1 MKKEQGN
8 LIQNIS
14 DDLVFKILK
23 DFNSRFSAEKLQR
36 VKLSREELA
45 GIIDHTLLKPDA
57 SAEDIK
63 RLCSE
68 ACEFKF
74 ASVCCNPFF
83 VPLCRKLLK
92 DEIIICSVIGFPL
105 GASKTDVKRYE
116 ASIAISDGAKEIDM
130 VLNIGMLKGKN
141 YKYVFEDIN
150 SVASE
155 AIKSG
160 AFCKVI
166 LETCLLTD
174 EEKIAACL
182 ISMDAGAHFAKT
194 STGFSKSGANIR
206 DVALMKFTVGNKL
219 KVKASGGIKTRE
231 DAELMIAAGA
241 DRIGTSSGVYICRDE
256 PAHLK

>member
-1 MKKEQGN
+1 MKRN

-14 DDLVFKILK
+14 DDLLFKVLK
-23 DFNSRFSAEKLQR
+23 DFNAGYNAEKLQK
-36 VKLSREELA
+36 VKLSNEELA
-45 GIIDHTLLKPDA
+45 RKIDHTLLKPDA
-57 SAEDIK
+57 AAEEIK
-63 RLCSE
+63 RLCNE
-68 ACEFKF
+68 AREFKF

-83 VPLCRKLLK
+83 VPLCRELLK

-105 GASKTDVKRYE
+105 GAAKTGVKRYE
-116 ASIAISDGAKEIDM
+116 ALIALSDGAKEIDM

-141 YKYVFEDIN
+141 YNYVFEDIN

-155 AIKSG
+155 AVKSG
-160 AFCKVI
+160 TLCKVI

-182 ISMDAGAHFAKT
+182 ISMDAGAHFVKT

-206 DVALMKFTVGNKL
+206 DVALMKFAVGNKL
-219 KVKASGGIKTRE
+219 KVKASGGIKTRK

-241 DRIGTSSGVYICRDE
+241 DRIGTSSGAKICRDE
-256 PAHLK
+256 PAAHLK